1 VALYDVFE
9 DDQYLFL
16 VLELVTGGELFQKIV
31 ETGYFSEHKAARILK
46 QIIEAIAYL
55 HSHDVIH
62 RGNAYLSI
70 AVSSS
75 LTYFCRLK
83 SKITNLCPCFDLLHY
98 SQRIFWLLEK
108 KTFELL
114 ILDLLG

>member
-1 VALYDVFE
+1 MALYDVFE
-9 DDQYLFL
+9 DEQHLFL

-62 RGNAYLSI
+62 RGTHTLSI
-70 AVSSS
+70 VVSSS
-75 LTYFCRLK
+75 LTHLQ
-83 SKITNLCPCFDLLHY
+83 T
-98 SQRIFWLLEK
+98 
-108 KTFELL
+108 
-114 ILDLLG
+114 